1 MGSEQFSC
9 NTQGCARTCYRKI
22 ALTPFLLLTFQAL
35 AAYDINDVPLGATEK
50 DLKRHF
56 PQANCRPLEWPSRAA
71 DRRCDDS
78 RVTFAGVDAS
88 VTFYLRRNAVEGF
101 DVRFDHRDLEP
112 VLKYLRARYGA
123 PALEGRGPVR
133 ARWED
138 KRKDGAE
145 RAVLSSEKGR
155 RRASLL
161 VSRGTF
167 EDEIYKVR

>member
-1 MGSEQFSC
+1 M
-9 NTQGCARTCYRKI
+9 KI
-22 ALTPFLLLTFQAL
+22 ALTPFLLFLLCTAY
-35 AAYDINDVPLGATEK
+35 AAYDVNEVRLGASEQEIK
-50 DLKRHF
+50 QKV

-78 RVTFAGVDAS
+78 RMIFAGVDAS
-88 VTFYLRRNAVEGF
+88 VTFYLRKDAVEGF
-101 DVRFDHRDLEP
+101 DVRFDHRD
-112 VLKYLRARYGA
+112 VAGILKYLRERYGA
-123 PALEGRGPVR
+123 PVFEGPGPVV

-138 KRKDGAE
+138 KRKSGTE
-145 RAVLSSEKGR
+145 QAVLSSEKGR